1 MTYTQAD
8 FWEDRKRRGFSYA
21 VTSAIVSLLPGD
33 DVPPPPD
40 PDPEPPGNSGNAPGQ
55 TKPPKT
61 K

>member
-1 MTYTQAD
+1 MTYTQSQ
-8 FWEDRKRRGFSYA
+8 FWVDRKQRGFCDA
-21 VTSAIVSLLPGD
+21 VTNALMDLLPGD
-33 DVPPPPD
+33 VPPPVD